1 MGTDLAINAMLLV
14 TKNSVFLL
22 IGKGQERDLTLHNSR
37 RAQPVTLK
45 VLFKNSLHSESVLI
59 HKRVIVDIIQLKN
72 TLCLPLVSFKEGE
85 EEKQTELFCC
95 QEKYI

>member
-1 MGTDLAINAMLLV
+1 MTP
-14 TKNSVFLL
+14 
-22 IGKGQERDLTLHNSR
+22 E
-37 RAQPVTLK
+37 
-45 VLFKNSLHSESVLI
+45 VLFKNSLCFESVLI
-59 HKRVIVDIIQLKN
+59 YKRAIMDTIQLKN